1 MNIIA
6 DKGVFGKYMEESYR
20 ELIVI
25 LPGILLEDMEKTKR
39 NLSGVLA
46 EIRSLNLPHTSLDRQ
61 FYTNLLTWMFYQH
74 NLLQFFLRLCYI
86 VWRKYC

>member
-6 DKGVFGKYMEESYR
+6 DKGVFGKYMEKNYR

-25 LPGILLEDMEKTKR
+25 LPDILLEGVEKTKR

-46 EIRSLNLPHTSLDRQ
+46 EIRSRNFPHTSLDRQ
-61 FYTNLLTWMFYQH
+61 LYQPAH
-74 NLLQFFLRLCYI
+74 LDVLSAQSTIIFP
-86 VWRKYC
+86 